1 MDKMSSV
8 DSPAPDLHGG
18 DQINTISIALCIR
31 SGCAI
36 YPAATHICTSLAERP
51 VAGRV
56 CVIKVYLGAQA
67 GHVHTNAV
75 PRHCWMSKKI
85 EFPKESRR
93 TNPTYTFSRADLN
106 LF

>member
-67 GHVHTNAV
+67 GHVHQRGSPALLDV
-75 PRHCWMSKKI
+75 KK
-85 EFPKESRR
+85 
-93 TNPTYTFSRADLN
+93 N
-106 LF
+106 

>member
-18 DQINTISIALCIR
+18 DQFNTIIIALCIR

-36 YPAATHICTSLAERP
+36 CPAATHICTSFAERP

-56 CVIKVYLGAQA
+56 CVMNVYLGHRQSKY
-67 GHVHTNAV
+67 TQ
-75 PRHCWMSKKI
+75 PTRFPWHCWVSKKLNI
-85 EFPKESRR
+85 KKASR
-93 TNPTYTFSRADLN
+93 TANTFSRAGLN